1 MIWLR
6 WGAGCL
12 IGVSFPVEWDFC
24 AVSGAACASG
34 SGGQRV
40 QHRVGSDVAGPFVG
54 VGGAVSRFPF
64 AALLLFAQQMAVGS
78 ERGADHLGVLRV

>member
-1 MIWLR
+1 
-6 WGAGCL
+6 
-12 IGVSFPVEWDFC
+12 
-24 AVSGAACASG
+24 
-34 SGGQRV
+34 V